1 MPTLFDSLE
10 KSTKS
15 YRQLTQAHIA
25 AAGIAITLDQWQI
38 LKTLQANPD
47 ITYQEIADRVFKD
60 LASIT
65 RIIDRLVRKGAVRRT
80 PHSEDRRR
88 SALTLTRTGC
98 ESIRAVEPIVRASR
112 RQALRGITPA
122 AISRAHAMLAR
133 VVVNCETD

>member
-15 YRQLTQAHIA
+15 YRQLTQANIT
-25 AAGIAITLDQWQI
+25 AAGIAITLDQWQV

-47 ITYQEIADRVFKD
+47 ITHQQIADLVFKD

-65 RIIDRLVRKGAVRRT
+65 RIIDRLVRKRAVRRA

-88 SALTLTRTGC
+88 SALTLTRAGC
-98 ESIRAVEPIVRASR
+98 KSIREVEPIVRASR
-112 RQALRGITPA
+112 RQALRGISPA
-122 AISRAHAMLAR
+122 AISRAHVMLGR
-133 VVVNCETD
+133 IVVNCETG

>member
-15 YRQLTQAHIA
+15 YRQLTQANIT
-25 AAGIAITLDQWQI
+25 AAGIAITLDQWQV

-47 ITYQEIADRVFKD
+47 ITYQQIADLVFKD

-65 RIIDRLVRKGAVRRT
+65 RIIDRLVRKGAVRRS

-88 SALTLTRTGC
+88 SAITITRTG
-98 ESIRAVEPIVRASR
+98 SKSVRAVEPIVRASR
-112 RQALRGITPA
+112 RQALRGIGPA
-122 AISRAHAMLAR
+122 AISRAHVMLGR
-133 VVVNCETD
+133 IVVNCETG

>member
-15 YRQLTQAHIA
+15 YRQLTQANIT
-25 AAGIAITLDQWQI
+25 AAGIAITLDQWQV

-47 ITYQEIADRVFKD
+47 ITYQEIADTVFKD

-65 RIIDRLVRKGAVRRT
+65 RIIDRLVRKGAVSRA

-88 SALTLTRTGC
+88 SALTLTAAGS
-98 ESIRAVEPIVRASR
+98 ESIRAVEPIIRACR
-112 RQALRGITPA
+112 RQALRAITPA
-122 AISRAHAMLAR
+122 AVSRAKVVLAR
-133 VVVNCETD
+133 IVLNCEAG

>member
-15 YRQLTQAHIA
+15 YRQLTQANIA

-38 LKTLQANPD
+38 LKTLQDNPD
-47 ITYQEIADRVFKD
+47 ITHQEIADRVFKD

-65 RIIDRLVRKGAVRRT
+65 RIIDRLVRKGAVQRT

-88 SALTLTRTGC
+88 SALTLTRTGRQ
-98 ESIRAVEPIVRASR
+98 SIRAVEPIVRASR
-112 RQALRGITPA
+112 RRALCGITPA

-133 VVVNCETD
+133 VVVNCETG

>member
-15 YRQLTQAHIA
+15 YRQLTQANIA

-38 LKTLQANPD
+38 LKTLQDNPD
-47 ITYQEIADRVFKD
+47 ITHQEIADRVFKD

-65 RIIDRLVRKGAVRRT
+65 RIIDRLVRKGAVQRT

-98 ESIRAVEPIVRASR
+98 QSIRAVEPIVRASR

-133 VVVNCETD
+133 VVVNCETG

>member
-15 YRQLTQAHIA
+15 YRQLTQANIA

-38 LKTLQANPD
+38 LKTLQDNPD
-47 ITYQEIADRVFKD
+47 ITHQEIADRVFKD

-65 RIIDRLVRKGAVRRT
+65 RIIDRLVRKGAVQRT

-88 SALTLTRTGC
+88 SALTLTGRQ
-98 ESIRAVEPIVRASR
+98 SIRAVEPIVRASR
-112 RQALRGITPA
+112 RRALCGITPA

-133 VVVNCETD
+133 VVVNCETG

>member
-15 YRQLTQAHIA
+15 YRQLTQANIT

-38 LKTLQANPD
+38 LKTLQDNPD

-98 ESIRAVEPIVRASR
+98 QNILDVEPIVRASR
-112 RQALRGITPA
+112 REALRGITPA
-122 AISRAHAMLAR
+122 AISRTHAMLAHI
-133 VVVNCETD
+133 VVNCESA